1 MIKLTLAL
9 MVFASSGVGQTAP
22 GNNSEPS
29 ALPKT
34 TTSGE
39 TTYRYP
45 NAGDLKVEVADLRA
59 QLEKMPDDDNIRLRL
74 GFVEFLRGF
83 EELAQSLY
91 QFGLREPMGVIPMPI
106 TSNSN
111 PKKMTYEDSRRI
123 IENWLASL
131 NRAEE
136 TLARIRSDDVA
147 FRVDVADIVID
158 YDSDGKAAMSERLD
172 GVLNLNISGAQAVL
186 IIRFDR
192 TDAHWLR
199 GYCHLLAGVCE
210 FALAHDWRDFFEHA
224 GQLFFEKIE
233 TPYAFLHEQNYGN
246 QVGMIPTQFLDIAA
260 GIHLLRFDVKEP
272 ERLKAAHAHFK
283 ETIRQSREM
292 WASAMKE
299 TDNELEWI
307 PNPRQEGVLPIPM
320 TELMTKDWLRL
331 LDEVDAILDGRKLIP
346 FWREG
351 ETRGVN
357 LKRVFME
364 PRQFDVVLWL
374 QGTAAAAY
382 LEKGEI
388 TSADFWN
395 SIQRGFGG
403 QLTWYALW
411 MN

>member
-1 MIKLTLAL
+1 MTSTIIAL
-9 MVFASSGVGQTAP
+9 MVLASPGVGQTAP
-22 GNNSEPS
+22 DTPTGPA

-34 TTSGE
+34 TTPNE

-45 NAGDLKVEVADLRA
+45 NAGDLKAEVEKLRA
-59 QLEKMPDDDNIRLRL
+59 QLEKAPDDNLRLRL
-74 GFVEFLRGF
+74 GFIEFFRGF
-83 EELAQSLY
+83 EEMTQSLY
-91 QFGLREPMGVIPMPI
+91 DYGLRGPMGLVPMPI
-106 TSNSN
+106 APN
-111 PKKMTYEDSRRI
+111 PSPKRISYEDSRRI
-123 IENWLASL
+123 VETWLASL
-131 NRAEE
+131 NRAEA
-136 TLARIRSDDVA
+136 TLAKIQRDDVA
-147 FRVDVADIVID
+147 FRVDVADILFD
-158 YDSDGKAAMSERLD
+158 YDSDAKTTSGENLD
-172 GVLNLNISGAQAVL
+172 GVLNLNISGAKAVL

-192 TDAHWLR
+192 ADAHWLR

-210 FALAHDWRDFFEHA
+210 FALAHDWKDFFEHA
-224 GQLFFEKIE
+224 GQLLFENIE
-233 TPYAFLHEQNYGN
+233 TPYTFLRTQSYGSN
-246 QVGMIPTQFLDIAA
+246 VGRLPPQIIDIIA
-260 GIHLLRFDVKEP
+260 GIHLLHFDVKEP

-283 ETIRQSREM
+283 ETVRQSREM
-292 WASAMKE
+292 WAHALKE

-320 TELMTKDWLRL
+320 TELMSKDWMRL

-346 FWREG
+346 FWRDG

-364 PRQFDVVLWL
+364 PRQFDVVLWI
-374 QGTAAAAY
+374 QGTAAVPY

-388 TSADFWN
+388 TSDDFWN